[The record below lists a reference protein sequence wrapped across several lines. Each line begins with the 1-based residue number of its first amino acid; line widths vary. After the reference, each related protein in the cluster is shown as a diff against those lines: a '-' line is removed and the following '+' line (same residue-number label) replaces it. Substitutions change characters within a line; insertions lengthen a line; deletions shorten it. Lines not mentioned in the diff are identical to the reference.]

1 MSVTL
6 PIHQRFVVRVAL
18 AGVTVA
24 LLGACSPDIERLGAA
39 TDRTPVGTTLVPPSS
54 ITQGGGHATRVASGY
69 IPASRPVPRGIVQ
82 SSPLPPVTAG
92 SVAAGSVARAGA
104 ISGARF
110 AASAVKNP
118 PMANGAR
125 RIASGQFPTGTARNL
140 KPSGRWTPEGG
151 TPVVLGQGETL
162 QTMERRYGVPASTLM
177 AVNGFKSA
185 SAVGPGTR
193 VVIPVYNAA
202 GTKTSVKTSSRDL
215 TTGSIAPAR
224 PKMARAEP
232 ARANRKVRQVGPAM
246 NRETLAERRA
256 RIKAERTTKAEE
268 RRELAR
274 REAARKDR
282 VAEKTRSRRE
292 EIASRKARHEK
303 VAAERNR
310 PVKTASVKTREA
322 DTSVDRNPVGSI
334 KSSST
339 DNFRWPAK
347 GRIIQGFRKGGNDG
361 INIAVPEGTPIKAAE
376 GGTVAYAGSELKG
389 YGKLVLIRHPNG
401 YVSAYAHNSQLTVK
415 RGDTVRRGQLIAKAG
430 RTGNVSTPQLHFEL
444 RKGSNPVNPMKLL
457 GAN

>member
-1 MSVTL
+1 
-6 PIHQRFVVRVAL
+6 
-18 AGVTVA
+18 
-24 LLGACSPDIERLGAA
+24 
-39 TDRTPVGTTLVPPSS
+39 
-54 ITQGGGHATRVASGY
+54 VASGY

-92 SVAAGSVARAGA
+92 PVARAGA
-104 ISGARF
+104 IPGAVSGARF
-110 AASAVKNP
+110 AAPAVKNP
-118 PMANGAR
+118 PIAGNAR
-125 RIASGQFPTGTARNL
+125 RVVSGQFPTGTARNL

-151 TPVVLGQGETL
+151 TPVVLAQGETL
-162 QTMERRYGVPASTLM
+162 KTMERRYGVPASTLM

-202 GTKTSVKTSSRDL
+202 GAKSSASKASASKASSRDL
-215 TTGSIAPAR
+215 TTGSITPARKAAIVPPSRPRHLASTASTSTQRLRAPVPAAR
-224 PKMARAEP
+224 PKVARAEP
-232 ARANRKVRQVGPAM
+232 SRANRKVRQVGPAM

-256 RIKAERTTKAEE
+256 RIKAERTAKAEE
-268 RRELAR
+268 KRELAR
-274 REAARKDR
+274 REAARKER
-282 VAEKTRSRRE
+282 VAEKARTRRE
-292 EIASRKARHEK
+292 EIAARKARNEK
-303 VAAERNR
+303 AAERSK
-310 PVKTASVKTREA
+310 PVKTASVRSRETDSA
-322 DTSVDRNPVGSI
+322 VDRNPVGSI

-347 GRIIQGFRKGGNDG
+347 GRVIQGFRKGANDG
-361 INIAVPEGTPIKAAE
+361 INIAVPEGAPIKAAE
-376 GGTVAYAGSELKG
+376 SGTVAYAGSELKG

-457 GAN
+457 GSN